1 MGARILSFSAHWSV
15 TTPELDAAF
24 REIADRPGSPVAAIV
39 VASVPNKGE
48 PVTGYPAAYDFRRI
62 VRAIPIG
69 NDDEISPGTSPAPPG
84 LNLGAP
90 SACVIGAGRPPAQYR
105 LEQGSSNS
113 TAILAGLL
121 AGIWSSPRYAK
132 FSPDEFLA
140 GVVEGRMSTDGAPF
154 KAGLTATL
162 SGRCS
167 VGRRLCPRDGA
178 PLRKRLS
185 SARSAPGSTSM
196 TYIEAPDEQSETSVE
211 KALDRDESS
220 DFSLVEAVAERSE
233 LQNQLYLRYR
243 RPLLQVFHHRRID
256 RDAADDL
263 LQRTFLQAIKKIRT
277 EGLDDPGNLGGY
289 LYRTACKLATAYW
302 RGELSHRH
310 ENDRELLTNLK
321 DEALSLEERLDHE
334 QLAKHVRDLMDHL
347 PVQRDR
353 EVLERFYLHEEPRTA
368 IRESLQLTDMQFNQ
382 VLWRARQRFGDILRK
397 AGLTLGDPNAGQSA
411 SAHSTHG

>member
-1 MGARILSFSAHWSV
+1 
-15 TTPELDAAF
+15 
-24 REIADRPGSPVAAIV
+24 
-39 VASVPNKGE
+39 
-48 PVTGYPAAYDFRRI
+48 
-62 VRAIPIG
+62 
-69 NDDEISPGTSPAPPG
+69 
-84 LNLGAP
+84 
-90 SACVIGAGRPPAQYR
+90 
-105 LEQGSSNS
+105 
-113 TAILAGLL
+113 
-121 AGIWSSPRYAK
+121 
-132 FSPDEFLA
+132 
-140 GVVEGRMSTDGAPF
+140 
-154 KAGLTATL
+154 
-162 SGRCS
+162 
-167 VGRRLCPRDGA
+167 
-178 PLRKRLS
+178 
-185 SARSAPGSTSM
+185 M
-196 TYIEAPDEQSETSVE
+196 TYIEAPDEHSVTAAAE
-211 KALDRDESS
+211 KSLERDESS

-256 RDAADDL
+256 RHAADDL

-302 RGELSHRH
+302 RGELSRRH

-397 AGLTLGDPNAGQSA
+397 AGLALGDPGAGPSS

>member
-1 MGARILSFSAHWSV
+1 
-15 TTPELDAAF
+15 
-24 REIADRPGSPVAAIV
+24 
-39 VASVPNKGE
+39 
-48 PVTGYPAAYDFRRI
+48 
-62 VRAIPIG
+62 
-69 NDDEISPGTSPAPPG
+69 
-84 LNLGAP
+84 
-90 SACVIGAGRPPAQYR
+90 
-105 LEQGSSNS
+105 
-113 TAILAGLL
+113 
-121 AGIWSSPRYAK
+121 
-132 FSPDEFLA
+132 
-140 GVVEGRMSTDGAPF
+140 
-154 KAGLTATL
+154 
-162 SGRCS
+162 
-167 VGRRLCPRDGA
+167 
-178 PLRKRLS
+178 
-185 SARSAPGSTSM
+185 M
-196 TYIEAPDEQSETSVE
+196 TYIEAPDEPSTTSSD
-211 KALDRDESS
+211 KSLGRDESS

-277 EGLDDPGNLGGY
+277 EGLDDPSNLGGY

-302 RGELSHRH
+302 RGELSRRH

-397 AGLTLGDPNAGQSA
+397 AGFALGDPDAGRPESGR
-411 SAHSTHG
+411 SSSPHSTHG

>member
-1 MGARILSFSAHWSV
+1 
-15 TTPELDAAF
+15 
-24 REIADRPGSPVAAIV
+24 
-39 VASVPNKGE
+39 
-48 PVTGYPAAYDFRRI
+48 
-62 VRAIPIG
+62 
-69 NDDEISPGTSPAPPG
+69 
-84 LNLGAP
+84 
-90 SACVIGAGRPPAQYR
+90 
-105 LEQGSSNS
+105 
-113 TAILAGLL
+113 
-121 AGIWSSPRYAK
+121 
-132 FSPDEFLA
+132 
-140 GVVEGRMSTDGAPF
+140 
-154 KAGLTATL
+154 
-162 SGRCS
+162 
-167 VGRRLCPRDGA
+167 
-178 PLRKRLS
+178 
-185 SARSAPGSTSM
+185 M
-196 TYIEAPDEQSETSVE
+196 TYIEATDEQSEVSA

-334 QLAKHVRDLMDHL
+334 LLAKQVRDLMDHL

-397 AGLTLGDPNAGQSA
+397 AGLTLGDRNSGRSS

>member
-1 MGARILSFSAHWSV
+1 
-15 TTPELDAAF
+15 
-24 REIADRPGSPVAAIV
+24 
-39 VASVPNKGE
+39 
-48 PVTGYPAAYDFRRI
+48 
-62 VRAIPIG
+62 
-69 NDDEISPGTSPAPPG
+69 
-84 LNLGAP
+84 
-90 SACVIGAGRPPAQYR
+90 
-105 LEQGSSNS
+105 
-113 TAILAGLL
+113 
-121 AGIWSSPRYAK
+121 
-132 FSPDEFLA
+132 
-140 GVVEGRMSTDGAPF
+140 
-154 KAGLTATL
+154 
-162 SGRCS
+162 
-167 VGRRLCPRDGA
+167 
-178 PLRKRLS
+178 
-185 SARSAPGSTSM
+185 M
-196 TYIEAPDEQSETSVE
+196 TYIEAPDEPSATAE
-211 KALDRDESS
+211 KSLDRDESS

-256 RDAADDL
+256 RHAADDL

-302 RGELSHRH
+302 RGELSRRH

-397 AGLTLGDPNAGQSA
+397 AGFALGDPNAGRSS

>member
-1 MGARILSFSAHWSV
+1 
-15 TTPELDAAF
+15 
-24 REIADRPGSPVAAIV
+24 
-39 VASVPNKGE
+39 
-48 PVTGYPAAYDFRRI
+48 
-62 VRAIPIG
+62 
-69 NDDEISPGTSPAPPG
+69 
-84 LNLGAP
+84 
-90 SACVIGAGRPPAQYR
+90 
-105 LEQGSSNS
+105 
-113 TAILAGLL
+113 
-121 AGIWSSPRYAK
+121 
-132 FSPDEFLA
+132 
-140 GVVEGRMSTDGAPF
+140 
-154 KAGLTATL
+154 
-162 SGRCS
+162 
-167 VGRRLCPRDGA
+167 
-178 PLRKRLS
+178 
-185 SARSAPGSTSM
+185 M
-196 TYIEAPDEQSETSVE
+196 TYIEAPDEQSEIPVE
-211 KALDRDESS
+211 KALDRDENS

-243 RPLLQVFHHRRID
+243 RPLMQVFHHRRID

-397 AGLTLGDPNAGQSA
+397 AGLALGEHSS

>member
-1 MGARILSFSAHWSV
+1 
-15 TTPELDAAF
+15 
-24 REIADRPGSPVAAIV
+24 
-39 VASVPNKGE
+39 
-48 PVTGYPAAYDFRRI
+48 
-62 VRAIPIG
+62 
-69 NDDEISPGTSPAPPG
+69 
-84 LNLGAP
+84 
-90 SACVIGAGRPPAQYR
+90 
-105 LEQGSSNS
+105 
-113 TAILAGLL
+113 
-121 AGIWSSPRYAK
+121 
-132 FSPDEFLA
+132 
-140 GVVEGRMSTDGAPF
+140 
-154 KAGLTATL
+154 
-162 SGRCS
+162 
-167 VGRRLCPRDGA
+167 
-178 PLRKRLS
+178 
-185 SARSAPGSTSM
+185 M
-196 TYIEAPDEQSETSVE
+196 TYIEAPDEQSETSAE
-211 KALDRDESS
+211 KAVDRDESS
-220 DFSLVEAVAERSE
+220 DFLLVEAVAERSE

-289 LYRTACKLATAYW
+289 LYRTACKLATSYW

-397 AGLTLGDPNAGQSA
+397 AGLTLGDPDAGHRDA
-411 SAHSTHG
+411 GPPPSAHSTHG

>member
-1 MGARILSFSAHWSV
+1 
-15 TTPELDAAF
+15 
-24 REIADRPGSPVAAIV
+24 
-39 VASVPNKGE
+39 
-48 PVTGYPAAYDFRRI
+48 
-62 VRAIPIG
+62 
-69 NDDEISPGTSPAPPG
+69 
-84 LNLGAP
+84 
-90 SACVIGAGRPPAQYR
+90 
-105 LEQGSSNS
+105 
-113 TAILAGLL
+113 
-121 AGIWSSPRYAK
+121 
-132 FSPDEFLA
+132 
-140 GVVEGRMSTDGAPF
+140 
-154 KAGLTATL
+154 
-162 SGRCS
+162 
-167 VGRRLCPRDGA
+167 
-178 PLRKRLS
+178 
-185 SARSAPGSTSM
+185 M
-196 TYIEAPDEQSETSVE
+196 TYIEAPDEQSETPVE
-211 KALDRDESS
+211 KALERDESS
-220 DFSLVEAVAERSE
+220 DFLLVEAVAERSE

-289 LYRTACKLATAYW
+289 LYRTACKLATSYW

-334 QLAKHVRDLMDHL
+334 LLAKHVRDLMDHL

-397 AGLTLGDPNAGQSA
+397 AGLTLGESS

>member
-1 MGARILSFSAHWSV
+1 
-15 TTPELDAAF
+15 
-24 REIADRPGSPVAAIV
+24 
-39 VASVPNKGE
+39 
-48 PVTGYPAAYDFRRI
+48 
-62 VRAIPIG
+62 
-69 NDDEISPGTSPAPPG
+69 
-84 LNLGAP
+84 
-90 SACVIGAGRPPAQYR
+90 
-105 LEQGSSNS
+105 
-113 TAILAGLL
+113 
-121 AGIWSSPRYAK
+121 
-132 FSPDEFLA
+132 
-140 GVVEGRMSTDGAPF
+140 
-154 KAGLTATL
+154 
-162 SGRCS
+162 
-167 VGRRLCPRDGA
+167 
-178 PLRKRLS
+178 
-185 SARSAPGSTSM
+185 M
-196 TYIEAPDEQSETSVE
+196 TYIEAPDEQSESNAAA

-334 QLAKHVRDLMDHL
+334 QLAKHVRNLMDHL

-397 AGLTLGDPNAGQSA
+397 AGLTLGES

>member
-1 MGARILSFSAHWSV
+1 
-15 TTPELDAAF
+15 
-24 REIADRPGSPVAAIV
+24 
-39 VASVPNKGE
+39 
-48 PVTGYPAAYDFRRI
+48 
-62 VRAIPIG
+62 
-69 NDDEISPGTSPAPPG
+69 
-84 LNLGAP
+84 
-90 SACVIGAGRPPAQYR
+90 
-105 LEQGSSNS
+105 
-113 TAILAGLL
+113 
-121 AGIWSSPRYAK
+121 
-132 FSPDEFLA
+132 
-140 GVVEGRMSTDGAPF
+140 
-154 KAGLTATL
+154 
-162 SGRCS
+162 
-167 VGRRLCPRDGA
+167 
-178 PLRKRLS
+178 
-185 SARSAPGSTSM
+185 M
-196 TYIEAPDEQSETSVE
+196 TYIEAPDEQSETSLE

-220 DFSLVEAVAERSE
+220 DFLLVEAVAERSE

-289 LYRTACKLATAYW
+289 LYRTACKLATSYW

-397 AGLTLGDPNAGQSA
+397 AGLTLGES

>member
-1 MGARILSFSAHWSV
+1 
-15 TTPELDAAF
+15 
-24 REIADRPGSPVAAIV
+24 
-39 VASVPNKGE
+39 
-48 PVTGYPAAYDFRRI
+48 
-62 VRAIPIG
+62 
-69 NDDEISPGTSPAPPG
+69 
-84 LNLGAP
+84 
-90 SACVIGAGRPPAQYR
+90 
-105 LEQGSSNS
+105 
-113 TAILAGLL
+113 
-121 AGIWSSPRYAK
+121 
-132 FSPDEFLA
+132 
-140 GVVEGRMSTDGAPF
+140 
-154 KAGLTATL
+154 
-162 SGRCS
+162 
-167 VGRRLCPRDGA
+167 
-178 PLRKRLS
+178 
-185 SARSAPGSTSM
+185 M
-196 TYIEAPDEQSETSVE
+196 TYIEAPDEQSVTAAE
-211 KALDRDESS
+211 KSLDRDESS

-256 RDAADDL
+256 RHAADDL

-302 RGELSHRH
+302 RGELSRRH

-353 EVLERFYLHEEPRTA
+353 EVLERFYLHEEPRNA

-397 AGLTLGDPNAGQSA
+397 AGLALGDSSA
-411 SAHSTHG
+411 TRSSSAHSTHG